1 MFDRMLA
8 QIGPT
13 TLLIT
18 PAGHAI
24 SHSNRRAE
32 QRQRRTGEMWKKGIR
47 ASLAATLAV
56 ICLAS
61 TAAVTAATNQSP
73 GACNMLNANTQGLEG
88 MDGSGLGPGRGEG
101 SGNMIGLVVTSLG
114 AGCTP

>member
-8 QIGPT
+8 QIVPT

-24 SHSNRRAE
+24 SHSSRRAE

-47 ASLAATLAV
+47 ASLAAALAV

-61 TAAVTAATNQSP
+61 TAAVTAATTQSP
-73 GACNMLNANTQGLEG
+73 WPATCSTRIRRGSREWMGQGLAPAEAR
-88 MDGSGLGPGRGEG
+88 GRA
-101 SGNMIGLVVTSLG
+101 T
-114 AGCTP
+114 